1 MPLEGVD
8 GQKCCT
14 DPGHGFRN
22 TQRRQESGAKVWRM
36 WRGRGGWRERFAR
49 AKRCSTARGQRR
61 RPRRLPNNALLRT
74 RACTSLWHRSFQAAP
89 PALSEMCAFRACVP
103 WQAMRRSL
111 LVAGVAATLLADPA
125 AVRARAR
132 ADLAGAHL
140 LDACARR
147 QRAPAAACR
156 HPRGTCA
163 IHSRLTAQAHARQ
176 LIIAPDAN
184 ASALTDA
191 NAWALGFSYLLRV

>member
-1 MPLEGVD
+1 MAEVLHGPGSRLPEHTKETGEWRKGLAHVAREGAGVSD
-8 GQKCCT
+8 LRAQNGV
-14 DPGHGFRN
+14 PR
-22 TQRRQESGAKVWRM
+22 
-36 WRGRGGWRERFAR
+36 RGGSAVVR
-49 AKRCSTARGQRR
+49 AASLTTRCCGRAPAPHSGTEVFR
-61 RPRRLPNNALLRT
+61 RPHPQLR
-74 RACTSLWHRSFQAAP
+74 
-89 PALSEMCAFRACVP
+89 EMCACRACVP